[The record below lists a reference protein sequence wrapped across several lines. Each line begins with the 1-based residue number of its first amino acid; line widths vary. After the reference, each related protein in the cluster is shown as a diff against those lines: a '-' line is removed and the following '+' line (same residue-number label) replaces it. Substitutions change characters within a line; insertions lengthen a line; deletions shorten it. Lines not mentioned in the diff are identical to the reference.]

1 MQALNKEPKMFEE
14 LRKEFGSEV
23 TSHQLHSK
31 GLIHLKKNMIQL
43 SRCRFRI
50 PDEVGVPTEVVRDVT
65 ANKEQIRKRFKMLSV
80 LGEGVI
86 EGNIRSL
93 IVTGS
98 AGVGKTYELERRLE
112 KALATKRV
120 SSYESLKGSISAIGL
135 YRQLYLSR
143 NKGDVLML
151 DDIDAVFGDDES
163 LNLLKA
169 ALDTS
174 VRRVVSWNKASRFLQ
189 DEDIPNSFEYEG
201 QIIFITNVDMD
212 KQIDKCNR
220 LAPHMSA
227 LISRSIFLDL
237 KIHEPK
243 TIMVRV
249 EQVLEE
255 SEMKDNL
262 KISDSEAAEIVEWMH
277 DNIDKLRSVSLRTV
291 IQLASFV
298 KTTKDWREMAECT
311 LLKM

>member
-1 MQALNKEPKMFEE
+1 
-14 LRKEFGSEV
+14 
-23 TSHQLHSK
+23 
-31 GLIHLKKNMIQL
+31 MIQL

-50 PDEVGVPTEVVRDVT
+50 PDEVGVKTEIAESKTVDK
-65 ANKEQIRKRFKMLSV
+65 AQIRKRFKMLSV

-86 EGNIRSL
+86 DSNIRSL
-93 IVTGS
+93 IVSGS

-112 KALATKRV
+112 KAKATKRIK
-120 SSYESLKGSISAIGL
+120 SFESLKGSISAIGL
-135 YRQLYLSR
+135 FKQLYLSR
-143 NKGDVLML
+143 NKGDVLLL
-151 DDIDAVFGDDES
+151 DDIDAVFHDDEC

-174 VRRVVSWNKASRFLQ
+174 VRRVVSWNKASRFLEE
-189 DEDIPNSFEYEG
+189 EDIPNSFEYEG

-212 KQIDKCNR
+212 KQIDKGNR

-298 KTTKDWREMAECT
+298 KTAQNWRDMAECT